1 MPRGLASHLLTLD
14 ISSLPFFP
22 VSACPCFYSFLYTL
36 YLDILLFPPPNTIT
50 LALFSYL
57 LYPCFIDWI
66 ADLHL
71 QGTLSN
77 FTPEDIYSFSNIF
90 FALL

>member
-1 MPRGLASHLLTLD
+1 MPRDLASHLLTLYTFP
-14 ISSLPFFP
+14 LPFFP

-36 YLDILLFPPPNTIT
+36 YSEILLFPLPDTIT
-50 LALFSYL
+50 FPPFSYL
-57 LYPCFIDWI
+57 LYSCFIDWL

-71 QGTLSN
+71 QGTLSD
-77 FTPEDIYSFSNIF
+77 FTPEEIYSFSNII